1 MDNKY
6 TKEDK
11 YLYDKCLVRHLRVL
25 TTILDELYNSNY
37 EDKKMIK
44 NILKERYSNTI
55 FILQEHLKYLN
66 EEQKEFIKNAIN
78 MYNEKFYEIT
88 QKL

>member
-1 MDNKY
+1 
-6 TKEDK
+6 
-11 YLYDKCLVRHLRVL
+11 
-25 TTILDELYNSNY
+25 
-37 EDKKMIK
+37 MIK